1 MPRWMVGGLV
11 SAGGVIAGAL
21 LMAACGSTGTG
32 SSQGAAHPKRST
44 TSSTSSPNSTTTTPA
59 AGAATSTTSTTSAT
73 SATGGSGSGSGSG
86 SGPMVTASLPV
97 VVCET
102 TTGAPTTTTSLPG
115 SVPVSVPASGAQQ
128 GNLAVYTD
136 ETGRLML
143 VGPTVGWTCNGSFG
157 ADGSGML
164 ALAPVGTAVP
174 ATGNSW
180 HLPMASTTQA
190 IVALESGG
198 STVQGAALVCPLFG
212 AAQSATQQDLGKGCS
227 VSSPSQERVVRTSS
241 VEVGFEDP
249 PGVAGVGYPSGGQNP
264 ANGIMLYQPK
274 PTEATAYQ
282 ATCTL
287 PVAQRDLCTAVLN
300 QFVATFG

>member
-1 MPRWMVGGLV
+1 MPRRMVGGLFV
-11 SAGGVIAGAL
+11 AGAL
-21 LMAACGSTGTG
+21 LIAACGSSGTG
-32 SSQGAAHPKRST
+32 SSSGTTHPKHST
-44 TSSTSSPNSTTTTPA
+44 TSSTSSPKSTTTTTTT
-59 AGAATSTTSTTSAT
+59 AGSTTSTP
-73 SATGGSGSGSGSG
+73 GGSGSG

-115 SVPVSVPASGAQQ
+115 SVPVSVPPSDAQQ

-164 ALAPVGTAVP
+164 ALAPVGTVVP
-174 ATGNSW
+174 ASGNSW
-180 HLPMASTTQA
+180 HLPTSSTTQA
-190 IVALESGG
+190 IVASESGG
-198 STVQGAALVCPLFG
+198 STVQGAALACPLFS
-212 AAQSATQQDLGKGCS
+212 AAQAATRQDLGQGCS
-227 VSSPSQERVVRTSS
+227 VSSPTQERVVRTSS
-241 VEVGFEDP
+241 VQVGFEDP
-249 PGVAGVGYPSGGQNP
+249 PGVAGLGYPSGGQNP

-287 PVAQRDLCTAVLN
+287 TATQQDLCTAVLN
-300 QFVATFG
+300 QYAATFG